1 VTEPTDR
8 TSAQPAGRAAL
19 SRDLS
24 DFLVELSIAL
34 HKHAMYPEGHPSLAP
49 AADRVLQRLDP
60 LLVDRGSLSLGVA
73 REQLVIEGVAT
84 DSKNPVLADLAGR
97 LHRHHLGAITFR
109 RGVDPRQLHDVLTT
123 VAEEADRSRRPLGLR
138 PASDLNRWS
147 SITLHPVSYESLE
160 LLDEAPDGEQ
170 DAASREAR
178 SQAAALWV
186 GLARAAMATEDAD
199 ENEPAPS
206 TEPAVVAKAIDERG
220 GDTAYDQVIVGYLL
234 KIADELRTSK
244 GNEAIALKNRM
255 SKLVSQLDKRTV
267 GRLLQMGGDRA
278 QRRRFILN
286 ASEGMAVDAVLELVK
301 AAGDEEQTVSHSML
315 RMLQKLAQHAEAGA
329 GERSTLA
336 DSAMREQVA
345 ELVKGWSLKD
355 PNPDSYGLA
364 LQRMS
369 SKGPVFSVAPQA
381 QFVPEPRRMFE
392 MALEVDQVGEAVKRA
407 VDDLIESGNL
417 RMVVTAL
424 HQSQATKVPAAL
436 WEHLGTKEQLE
447 RILGAEPVDVEV
459 LDRVLQRVGRDAVE
473 PMLDALSESD
483 STQTRRVV
491 IDRLA
496 KYGMQ
501 LAPSIL
507 ARLNDPRWYVQ
518 RNMLALLAQ
527 LPDVPADFKAAELL
541 QHKDARVRRHVV
553 ELALRMPALYE
564 RAVCAALA
572 DSDIRIVRMGL
583 VAALQ
588 DCPAA
593 ALPMVVQKA
602 LGGDTEELRLA
613 AIRVLGRSN
622 RRPAIDTLIRMVA
635 PRRRLLRWSLPAKS
649 KVFLA
654 ALRALRSHG
663 REPRVKQVLDIA
675 MRSRDP
681 DVVQAASGAEEQ
693 A

>member
-1 VTEPTDR
+1 MTEPIDG
-8 TSAQPAGRAAL
+8 TSARRAGRAAL

-34 HKHAMYPEGHPSLAP
+34 HKHAMYPEGHPSLTP

-60 LLVDRGSLSLGVA
+60 LMVERGSLSLGVA
-73 REQLVIEGVAT
+73 RDQLVIEGVAT

-109 RGVDPRQLHDVLTT
+109 RGVDPSQLHDVLTT
-123 VAEEADRSRRPLGLR
+123 VAEEADRTRQPLGLR

-147 SITLHPVSYESLE
+147 SITLHPISYESLE
-160 LLDEAPDGEQ
+160 LLEETRDGEQ

-186 GLARAAMATEDAD
+186 GLARAAMATEGSD
-199 ENEPAPS
+199 ENEPPPS
-206 TEPAVVAKAIDERG
+206 TEPAVVAKAIDQRG

-244 GNEAIALKNRM
+244 GSEAIALRNRM
-255 SKLVSQLDKRTV
+255 SKLVSQLDKRTI
-267 GRLLQMGGDRA
+267 GRLLQMGGDRT

-301 AAGDEEQTVSHSML
+301 AASDQEQTVSHSML
-315 RMLQKLAQHAEAGA
+315 RMLQKLAQHAETGA
-329 GERSTLA
+329 GERQSLA

-345 ELVKGWSLKD
+345 ELIKGWSLKD
-355 PNPDSYGLA
+355 PNPDGYALA

-369 SKGPVFSVAPQA
+369 SEGPIFAVAPQA
-381 QFVPEPRRMFE
+381 QFLPEPRRVFE
-392 MALEVDQVGEAVKRA
+392 MALEVDQMGESVRRA

-424 HQSQATKVPAAL
+424 HESQATQVPDVL
-436 WEHLGTKEQLE
+436 WEHLGAKERLKQ
-447 RILGAEPVDVEV
+447 ILNAEPIDLEV
-459 LDRVLQRVGRDAVE
+459 LDRVLLRTGTDAVE
-473 PMLDALSESD
+473 PMLDTLSESD

-496 KYGMQ
+496 RYGMQ

-507 ARLNDPRWYVQ
+507 ARLKDPRWYVQ

-527 LPDVPADFKAAELL
+527 LPEVPAEFRAAEFL

-553 ELALRMPALYE
+553 ELALRIPTMYE

-572 DSDIRIVRMGL
+572 DSDVRIVRMGL

-588 DCPAA
+588 ECPEA
-593 ALPMVVQKA
+593 ALPIVVQKA

-622 RRPAIDTLIRMVA
+622 RRPAIDTLIRVVA
-635 PRRRLLRWSLPAKS
+635 PRRKLLRWSLPAKS

-654 ALRALRSHG
+654 ALRGLRRH
-663 REPRVKQVLDIA
+663 RQDPRVKQVLDIVVL
-675 MRSRDP
+675 SRDP

-693 A
+693 D

>member
-1 VTEPTDR
+1 M
-8 TSAQPAGRAAL
+8 
-19 SRDLS
+19 
-24 DFLVELSIAL
+24 ELSIAL
-34 HKHAMYPEGHPSLAP
+34 HKHAMYPEGHPSLTP

-60 LLVDRGSLSLGVA
+60 LLVERGSLSLGVA

-109 RGVDPRQLHDVLTT
+109 RGVDPSQLHDALTT
-123 VAEEADRSRRPLGLR
+123 VAEEADRTRRPLGLST
-138 PASDLNRWS
+138 ASDLNRWS
-147 SITLHPVSYESLE
+147 NITLHPVSYESLE
-160 LLDEAPDGEQ
+160 LLDETPSGEQ

-178 SQAAALWV
+178 SQAAGLWV
-186 GLARAAMATEDAD
+186 GLARAAMATEDSG
-199 ENEPAPS
+199 ENEPAPN

-244 GNEAIALKNRM
+244 GSEAIALKNRM
-255 SKLVSQLDKRTV
+255 SKLVSQLDKQTI

-315 RMLQKLAQHAEAGA
+315 RMLQKLAQHAETGA
-329 GERSTLA
+329 GERRILA
-336 DSAMREQVA
+336 DSAMREQVV
-345 ELVKGWSLKD
+345 ELIKGWSLKD
-355 PNPDSYGLA
+355 PNPDGYGLA
-364 LQRMS
+364 LQQMS
-369 SKGPVFSVAPQA
+369 STGPVFSVAPQA
-381 QFVPEPRRMFE
+381 KFVPEPRRMFE

-424 HQSQATKVPAAL
+424 HESQATEVSAAL
-436 WEHLGTKEQLE
+436 WEHLGTAQRLEQ
-447 RILGAEPVDVEV
+447 ILGAEPVDVEV
-459 LDRVLQRVGRDAVE
+459 LDRLLLRVGRDAVE
-473 PMLDALSESD
+473 PMLDTLSESD

-491 IDRLA
+491 MDRLA
-496 KYGMQ
+496 RYGME

-527 LPDVPADFKAAELL
+527 LPEVPADFTATEFL

-553 ELALRMPALYE
+553 ELALRMPSIHE
-564 RAVCAALA
+564 RAVCGALA
-572 DSDIRIVRMGL
+572 DSDVRIVRMGL
-583 VAALQ
+583 VAAVQ
-588 DCPAA
+588 DCPES
-593 ALPMVVQKA
+593 ALPIVVQKA
-602 LGGDTEELRLA
+602 IGGDTEELRLA

-635 PRRRLLRWSLPAKS
+635 PRRKLLRWSLPVKS

-663 REPRVKQVLDIA
+663 RDPRVKQVLDIA

-681 DVVQAASGAEEQ
+681 DVVRAASGAGEQ
-693 A
+693 D

>member
-1 VTEPTDR
+1 VTDPADGTSGQR
-8 TSAQPAGRAAL
+8 TGRAAL

-60 LLVDRGSLSLGVA
+60 LLVERGSLSLGVA
-73 REQLVIEGVAT
+73 RDQLVIEGVAT

-109 RGVDPRQLHDVLTT
+109 RGVDPIQLHDVLTT
-123 VAEEADRSRRPLGLR
+123 VAEEADRTHRPLGLR
-138 PASDLNRWS
+138 TASDLNRWS
-147 SITLHPVSYESLE
+147 GITLHPVSYDSLE
-160 LLDEAPDGEQ
+160 LLEEAPDGEQ
-170 DAASREAR
+170 DAVSREAR

-186 GLARAAMATEDAD
+186 GLARAAMATEEAD
-199 ENEPAPS
+199 ENEPLPNA
-206 TEPAVVAKAIDERG
+206 EPAVVAKAIDERG

-234 KIADELRTSK
+234 KIADELRTSR
-244 GNEAIALKNRM
+244 GNEAIALRNRM
-255 SKLVSQLDKRTV
+255 SKLVSQLDKGTV

-315 RMLQKLAQHAEAGA
+315 RMLQKLAQHAETGV
-329 GERSTLA
+329 GERGILA
-336 DSAMREQVA
+336 DSAMREQVVD
-345 ELVKGWSLKD
+345 LIKGWSLKD
-355 PNPDSYGLA
+355 PNPDGYGLA
-364 LQRMS
+364 LQQAS
-369 SKGPVFSVAPQA
+369 STGPIFSVAPQA
-381 QFVPEPRRMFE
+381 KFAPEPRRMFE
-392 MALEVDQVGEAVKRA
+392 MALEVDEIGEAVKRA
-407 VDDLIESGNL
+407 VDDLVESGNL
-417 RMVVTAL
+417 RMVVTVL
-424 HQSQATKVPAAL
+424 HESRATKVPDVL
-436 WEHLGTKEQLE
+436 WEHLGTKERLE
-447 RILGAEPVDVEV
+447 WILAAEPIDVEV
-459 LDRVLQRVGRDAVE
+459 LDRVLLRVGSDAVE
-473 PMLDALSESD
+473 PMLDTLRESD

-496 KYGMQ
+496 RYGME
-501 LAPSIL
+501 LAPAIL

-527 LPDVPADFKAAELL
+527 LPEVPADFKAAEFL

-553 ELALRMPALYE
+553 ELALRMPTTYE

-588 DCPAA
+588 DCPEA
-593 ALPMVVQKA
+593 ALPIVVQRA
-602 LGGDTEELRLA
+602 LGGDMEELRLA
-613 AIRVLGRSN
+613 AIRVLGKSSRRS
-622 RRPAIDTLIRMVA
+622 AIDTLIRMVA
-635 PRRRLLRWSLPAKS
+635 PRRKLLRWSLPAKS

-654 ALRALRSHG
+654 ALRALRPHG
-663 REPRVKQVLDIA
+663 RDPRVKQVLDIA
-675 MRSRDP
+675 MRTGDA

-693 A
+693 D